1 MKNKSAGPSKS
12 ASKSEGPSGG
22 VKRKSSGGKKGPVT
36 AVQLKEKTRQ
46 ALLKKPKKKTYS
58 EKDLNIPTLNMITPV
73 GVTKPKGKKKGKVF
87 VDDKEGMNTIMS
99 MVQAEKEGQIE
110 SKMIKARQ
118 MEEIREA
125 RKIEAEKKEE
135 EKKAKL
141 EGVKE
146 SLRKKRKRNPKGDED
161 SMKDFSSGGTKP
173 GRGGKK
179 KSVSFA

>member
-87 VDDKEGMNTIMS
+87 VDDKVRTSGK
-99 MVQAEKEGQIE
+99 APLIE
-110 SKMIKARQ
+110 TQ
-118 MEEIREA
+118 GTNE
-125 RKIEAEKKEE
+125 
-135 EKKAKL
+135 
-141 EGVKE
+141 
-146 SLRKKRKRNPKGDED
+146 PWKGAY
-161 SMKDFSSGGTKP
+161 G
-173 GRGGKK
+173 
-179 KSVSFA
+179 